1 MELMEDGNLMD
12 RVQILLQ
19 RDLGYYE
26 EHQTVLQENLCL
38 GAVGGPFDFPRYAS
52 FAAVKLVK
60 WWEEEFYSCFH
71 HPSGLMEPP
80 EKQEQPKE
88 EVSVKKLPA
97 SEFVEM
103 VQQSAEKL
111 LEHLHTLSQESLDHA
126 DLAVLTATL
135 GAASLCK
142 NALWCFNEQLRK
154 EQKSLSLHQP
164 SRLMQEMVEALAERL
179 LDLHCRLLALY
190 VLQDADSLN
199 WESQH
204 AFFEGQRG
212 SFTIQMW
219 WFYMQG
225 AREDLWNTVPP
236 KTAQRVLAGMLN
248 ESLTIL
254 TARYSQAKPSLARS
268 PLVVTDIGNILVCV
282 RHLLPSI
289 CTSGNELLGLAG
301 PGSNKAARDVHAKC
315 HDLLC
320 TLLLRGC
327 PLATLYK
334 VFRKGAD
341 VAPLFNARPLAPATW
356 FVLVAPKLFPGDPP
370 RGDMNSLSDRN
381 AVAVELSVL
390 CAQPEAN
397 WPLLV
402 KVLLMRNCV
411 ATTILLS
418 HLLRTDLQ
426 HQDLTL
432 ASIESCG
439 GFLCGATA
447 GCWVEGS
454 QLTPSQVLSALVQII
469 VIICGDPEGGGMRAL
484 HAALSPLLQQDG
496 MDWSCLDK
504 RQMWA
509 EQRRPAW
516 LSALIS
522 LVKDSLGP
530 STVSW
535 ATSVDNILQGLHQL
549 GDTIPVGVALV
560 AKLLDD
566 ILPADVSPFGGHTLM
581 QLLGAAI
588 YAELIKEGSD
598 AALTLAEEWC
608 GLNTEL
614 FKEDVAVVV
623 GAAQERAAEL
633 EEDLAEQDSGAEV
646 IEELPQ
652 MAEVFVSRLL
662 LTSTGRTSVKIV
674 FKFIQ
679 HNVAWLMG
687 QLGVQESRAS
697 APPVHVP
704 AARPAPPPLLHAMF
718 HIGGSRVFDELL
730 TGAWQLNWVSL
741 LHTELGIS
749 KTQMTQQLT
758 RRAEFREP
766 HFLNDHDAK
775 VVATLSMIFGV
786 DPI

>member
-26 EHQTVLQENLCL
+26 EHHTVLQENLCL

-60 WWEEEFYSCFH
+60 WWEEEFFSCFH
-71 HPSGLMEPP
+71 HPSGLIETRIHT
-80 EKQEQPKE
+80 KE
-88 EVSVKKLPA
+88 ELDVKKLPSA
-97 SEFVEM
+97 EFVEM

-135 GAASLCK
+135 GAAALCK
-142 NALWCFNEQLRK
+142 NALWCFNEQLK
-154 EQKSLSLHQP
+154 KDAKSLSLHQA

-204 AFFEGQRG
+204 SFFEGQRG

-268 PLVVTDIGNILVCV
+268 PLIVTDIGNILICV

-289 CTSGNELLGLAG
+289 CTSGSELLGLVG

-320 TLLLRGC
+320 TLLIRGC

-334 VFRKGAD
+334 VFRRGAD
-341 VAPLFNARPLAPATW
+341 AAPLFLPRPVSPATW

-370 RGDMNSLSDRN
+370 RGDMHSLNDN
-381 AVAVELSVL
+381 TAVAVELSVL
-390 CAQPEAN
+390 CAQPEAS

-402 KVLLMRNCV
+402 KVLLMRNYV
-411 ATTILLS
+411 ATTILLR
-418 HLLRTDLQ
+418 HLLKADIQ
-426 HQDLTL
+426 YQD
-432 ASIESCG
+432 AVHSSVEGCG

-469 VIICGDPEGGGMRAL
+469 VVICGDPEGGGMRAL
-484 HAALSPLLQQDG
+484 HVAFSALLQQDG

-516 LSALIS
+516 LSALVNLI
-522 LVKDSLGP
+522 KDCLGP
-530 STVSW
+530 SMASW
-535 ATSVDNILQGLHQL
+535 ATSVDNIFQGLQQI
-549 GDTIPVGVALV
+549 GDTISVGVVLM

-566 ILPADVSPFGGHTLM
+566 ILPADVSPFGGQTLM
-581 QLLGAAI
+581 QLIGAAV
-588 YAELIKEGSD
+588 YAELVKSGAD
-598 AALTLAEEWC
+598 APLRLAEEWC
-608 GLNTEL
+608 GLDTDL
-614 FKEDVAVVV
+614 FREEVAAVVV
-623 GAAQERAAEL
+623 AAQERAAEL
-633 EEDLAEQDSGAEV
+633 EEDLAEQDSGSEV

-652 MAEVFVSRLL
+652 IAEVLVSRLL
-662 LTSTGRTSVKIV
+662 LTSSGRTSVKIV

-679 HNVAWLMG
+679 HNLAWLMG
-687 QLGVQESRAS
+687 ELGAQESRTA

-704 AARPAPPPLLHAMF
+704 AAKPAPHPLLHAMF
-718 HIGGSRVFDELL
+718 HIGGSRAFDELL

-749 KTQMTQQLT
+749 KTQMAQQLT

-766 HFLNDHDAK
+766 HFLNEHDAK
-775 VVATLSMIFGV
+775 VVAILSTIFGV
-786 DPI
+786 DPN